1 MAKTVIFKSP
11 VRFGGQRYPAGT
23 EMELEDRVI
32 KGLPADVYSVKA
44 PEPVASTEPVVPVVP
59 PDKGDKNTEK
69 AKA

>member
-44 PEPVASTEPVVPVVP
+44 PEPAASTEPVAPAAQS
-59 PDKGDKNTEK
+59 DKGDKNTEK